1 MGRPRRPTPQHR
13 LTVRTLSAREAQ
25 HHLGIPASTTRTWY
39 QRRNRTGLHA
49 IDYDRRGHPRFAETD
64 LLALRN
70 GKRRVTPGTDHR
82 YGPLGRRVSAA
93 DAPAMLGIPKS
104 TVTTWHQRQTRTGL
118 YSAGLDAHRKPF
130 FYEVDLIVLK
140 RGLRVLDDD
149 GTRIHTMK
157 DVTSP

>member
-1 MGRPRRPTPQHR
+1 MRPRT
-13 LTVRTLSAREAQ
+13 LTAREAQ
-25 HHLGIPASTTRTWY
+25 HLHGIPASTTRTWY
-39 QRRNRTGLHA
+39 QRRARTGLRP
-49 IDYDRRGHPRFAETD
+49 IDYDRRGHPRFDETD
-64 LLALRN
+64 LLALRD
-70 GKRRVTPGTDHR
+70 GKHQVRPGTDRR

-118 YSAGLDAHRKPF
+118 YSAGLDGQHKPF

-140 RGLRVLDDD
+140 RGLRLRDDD

-157 DVTSP
+157 DLT